1 MSDLEPLL
9 KQRADA
15 EELIARRAM
24 ATRLANNPD
33 FKKLILQ
40 EFCVEECAR
49 YAQTSGDPALSAA
62 QRADALAI
70 SQSAG
75 HLRRWLQIIGQMG
88 LSAQNQLE
96 SLDDAITEARAEQDA
111 T

>member
-15 EELIARRAM
+15 EDLIARRAM
-24 ATRLANNPD
+24 AIRLASNPD

-49 YAQTSGDPALSAA
+49 YAQTSGDPALNAA

-70 SQSAG
+70 SQAAG

-88 LSAQNQLE
+88 QSAENQME
-96 SLDDAITEARAEQDA
+96 SLDAAITDARAEEDKS
-111 T
+111 

>member
-15 EELIARRAM
+15 ELLIERRTMAM
-24 ATRLANNPD
+24 RLAGNPD

-40 EFCVEECAR
+40 EFCVDECAR
-49 YAQTSGDPALSAA
+49 YAQTSGDPALTAA

-70 SQSAG
+70 AQAPG

-88 LSAQNQLE
+88 QSAQNQME
-96 SLDDAITEARAEQDA
+96 SLDEAITEARSEEGAA
-111 T
+111 